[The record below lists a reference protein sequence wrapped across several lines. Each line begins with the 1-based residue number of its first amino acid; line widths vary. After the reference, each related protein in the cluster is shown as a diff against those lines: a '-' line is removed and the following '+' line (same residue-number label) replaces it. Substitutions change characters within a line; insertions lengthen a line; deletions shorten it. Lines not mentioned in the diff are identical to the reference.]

1 MKRQLLSFAAIYCL
15 GMGISAFAQENIT
28 PEGLKFAKA
37 QDGTAVPFLIKGGAN
52 IPYPVADI
60 EGLYGQNN
68 HLLFLGNPNVTDEMM
83 AMFSTGSSV
92 VNLGG
97 EVGNVWAIKGIGN
110 ESAWGT
116 PMEDNFNLGWFTLG
130 IFSNPANTPNVAD
143 YTNGGMS
150 EDDAKKEA
158 TIRVKLVCH
167 IHQNEVSTTSEFIK
181 VYANTYTNNQLL
193 KDPSIILRSGDFA
206 SLEFDEETEEEV
218 ITYDPT
224 VWIEHEFD
232 VVIPEAAGSPMWI
245 KLGMGGGMANSA
257 VYFKEVNFTRNP
269 VGEPV
274 AKKVVKL
281 TAGDGTALNTVK
293 ENHIRYSAAN
303 GSLQLMNVPVGTPV
317 SVYNVSGK
325 MVANKI
331 AAENNVQVSLESG
344 IYIVKAGAETI
355 KVVL

>member
-15 GMGISAFAQENIT
+15 GMGCASFAQENIT
-28 PEGLKFAKA
+28 PDGLKFAKA
-37 QDGTAVPFLIKGGAN
+37 TDGTTMPFLVKGGAN
-52 IPYPVADI
+52 IPYPFADL

-68 HLLFLGNPNVTDEMM
+68 HLLYLGNPNVTDEML
-83 AMFSTGSSV
+83 AMFSSGSTV

-97 EVGNVWAIKGIGN
+97 EVGNVWAIKGIN
-110 ESAWGT
+110 DESAWGT
-116 PMEDNFNLGWFTLG
+116 PMEDSFNLGWFTLG
-130 IFSNPANTPNVAD
+130 IFSDPANTPNVAQF
-143 YTNGGMS
+143 TEGGMS
-150 EDDAKKEA
+150 EADATKEA

-167 IHQNEVSTTSEFIK
+167 IHQNEVSTTSKFID

-193 KDPSIILRSGDFA
+193 KSPSITLYSGDFA

-224 VWIEHEFD
+224 AWVEHEFD
-232 VVIPEAAGSPMWI
+232 VVIPEAAGAPMWI

-257 VYFKEVNFTRNP
+257 VYFKEVSFTRNP
-269 VGEPV
+269 VGDPV
-274 AKKVVKL
+274 AKKVINL
-281 TAGDGTALNTVK
+281 TAGNGTSLNTVK
-293 ENHIRYSAAN
+293 ENHIRYTAAN
-303 GSLQLMNVPVGTPV
+303 GNLQLMNVPVGTPV

-325 MVANKI
+325 MVANQI
-331 AAENNVQVSLESG
+331 AVENSVQVSLDNG